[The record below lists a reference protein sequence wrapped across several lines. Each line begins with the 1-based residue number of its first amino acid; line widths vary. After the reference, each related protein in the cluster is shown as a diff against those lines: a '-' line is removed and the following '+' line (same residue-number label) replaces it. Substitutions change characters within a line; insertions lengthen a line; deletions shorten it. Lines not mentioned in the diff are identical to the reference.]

1 MRDADHQSNLMQN
14 FSIWQY
20 RILLL
25 EKKTGP
31 LEYLYT
37 WWLKHWGGKQP
48 WMPQYSVSAIPQPGK
63 HIPRG
68 THLFL

>member
-1 MRDADHQSNLMQN
+1 MSASHRTAQERKFCDSLLIIIRAKIMRDADHQSNLMQN

-37 WWLKHWGGKQP
+37 WWLKHWGGK
-48 WMPQYSVSAIPQPGK
+48 
-63 HIPRG
+63 
-68 THLFL
+68 

>member
-37 WWLKHWGGKQP
+37 WWLKHWGGK
-48 WMPQYSVSAIPQPGK
+48 
-63 HIPRG
+63 
-68 THLFL
+68 